1 MIDADTIAE
10 FAAAGFTGEQI
21 ALVAKVFQRLS
32 ADVTRMSAE
41 RRRKDAERK
50 RKSRE
55 IQNGSPPSL
64 SPIPPITTP
73 PPSVDK
79 ALVKKGTRL
88 PENWEP
94 TEDSVQWARDECKL
108 DNDQIKEITAEFR
121 DYFCAAP
128 GQRGVKLDWDR
139 TWKNSVRRFLERNH
153 KVIKLRSQANGLSGH
168 KNTPQPSETREE
180 YIRRLAAMSRA

>member
-1 MIDADTIAE
+1 MIDADTIVELAS
-10 FAAAGFTGEQI
+10 AGFTGEQI
-21 ALVAKVFQRLS
+21 ALVAKVFQRKSEELPRNS
-32 ADVTRMSAE
+32 E
-41 RRRKDAERK
+41 ERK
-50 RKSRE
+50 RKDRE
-55 IQNGSPPSL
+55 RKRNSKHGSPPSL

-73 PPSVDK
+73 PPSVEK
-79 ALVKKGTRL
+79 AHGKKGTRL